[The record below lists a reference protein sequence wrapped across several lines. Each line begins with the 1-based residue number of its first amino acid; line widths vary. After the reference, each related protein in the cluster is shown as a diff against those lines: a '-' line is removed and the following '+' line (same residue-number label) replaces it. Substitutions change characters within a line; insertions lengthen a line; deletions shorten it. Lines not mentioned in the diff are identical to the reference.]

1 MLAPRSSLP
10 DDGVDADGRFD
21 NCLLPL
27 PNLEAKVHHKPFGQ
41 IQSHRMTA
49 KKSHNASPMHA
60 SCTLQLVI
68 RNSAFN
74 DRASEKIRYRRFSLT
89 SVHDA
94 NYHSKDRPNQWP
106 VMLVTSSEVVLAIPA
121 LGSVLSGS

>member
-1 MLAPRSSLP
+1 MLSPRSSLP

-27 PNLEAKVHHKPFGQ
+27 PNLQAEIHHKPFSQ

-60 SCTLQLVI
+60 GFTL
-68 RNSAFN
+68 
-74 DRASEKIRYRRFSLT
+74 
-89 SVHDA
+89 
-94 NYHSKDRPNQWP
+94 
-106 VMLVTSSEVVLAIPA
+106 
-121 LGSVLSGS
+121 